1 MDITVTGFET
11 ISEVTHFEVKVTKE
25 NGQPFT
31 FLSRFS
37 ELYDVH
43 VQFKEENKKK
53 TIPEFP
59 PKKLFGSSSIKFIE
73 QRLKGLE
80 LYFANIMKYKD
91 KLQYNLNA
99 WVQYINKRELAD
111 RSAKTTTG
119 LAQTGL
125 TSGRG
130 STDQKI
136 DSKNGQTSTGANKEV
151 PYQNKIESLYEEY
164 RNKLVFMDTKYLNA
178 NVGKKNNIQ
187 VDTTAPNVGI
197 SVLTEE
203 SPEFGKLSESMN
215 AAEVLSSELENFIH
229 LSHEAEKKK
238 YAQEFFHTIKMIIG

>member
-1 MDITVTGFET
+1 MEITVTGFET
-11 ISEVTHFEVKVTKE
+11 IAEVTHYEVKVTKE
-25 NGQPFT
+25 NGQQFS

-37 ELYDVH
+37 ELNDVH
-43 VQFKEENKKK
+43 MQFKEENKKK
-53 TIPEFP
+53 TIPDFP

-80 LYFANIMKYKD
+80 LYFGNIMKYKD

-99 WVQYINKRELAD
+99 WVQYVSKRELAD
-111 RSAKTTTG
+111 RNSKTGTG
-119 LAQTGL
+119 PAQIGPNPNK
-125 TSGRG
+125 G
-130 STDQKI
+130 SVDQKP
-136 DSKNGQTSTGANKEV
+136 DSKPGQTSTGANKEV

-164 RNKLVFMDTKYLNA
+164 RNRLVFMDTKYLNA
-178 NVGKKNNIQ
+178 NVCKKNNIQ
-187 VDTTAPNVGI
+187 VDTGAPNPGI

-203 SPEFGKLSESMN
+203 SPEFSKLGELMN
-215 AAEVLSSELENFIH
+215 AAEGFSSELDNLIH

>member
-1 MDITVTGFET
+1 MDISVTGFET
-11 ISEVTHFEVKVTKE
+11 ISEVTHFEIKVIKE
-25 NGQPFT
+25 SGQQFT

-43 VQFKEENKKK
+43 IQFKEENKKK

-99 WVQYINKRELAD
+99 WVQFINKRELAD
-111 RSAKTTTG
+111 RNTKTTGGPT
-119 LAQTGL
+119 LNGL

-130 STDQKI
+130 STDQRLDTKP
-136 DSKNGQTSTGANKEV
+136 GQSSTGSNKEV

-178 NVGKKNNIQ
+178 NVCKKNNTQ
-187 VDTTAPNVGI
+187 VDAPALSVGVTI
-197 SVLTEE
+197 LADD
-203 SPEFGKLSESMN
+203 SPEFGKLTDAIN
-215 AAEVLSSELENFIH
+215 AAELLSSEIDNLIH
-229 LSHEAEKKK
+229 VSHEAEKKK
-238 YAQEFFHTIKMIIG
+238 YGQEFFHTIKMNLG